1 MSSAMNAPAIP
12 QSLAE
17 RFAATYADFVSA
29 LEVAV
34 QSAPQHPDFAT
45 SAALRALEQRALPEL
60 RNQLA
65 NVQAA
70 VQNYVDGDIAPL
82 ITAAHAAQS
91 LSRDLDGYD
100 LNINNTG
107 SYIREQLTYVVM
119 AAYQVITAAGAA

>member
-1 MSSAMNAPAIP
+1 MSSAMSASTIP

-17 RFAATYADFVSA
+17 RFATTYADFVNA
-29 LEVAV
+29 LEIAV
-34 QSAPQHPDFAT
+34 QSAPQRSDFAA
-45 SAALRALEQRALPEL
+45 SAALRSLEQRALPEL

-70 VQNYVDGDIAPL
+70 MQTYADGDMAPL
-82 ITAAHAAQS
+82 LAIAHSAQS

-100 LNINNTG
+100 LNINHTG
-107 SYIREQLTYVVM
+107 NYIREQLTYVVM

>member
-1 MSSAMNAPAIP
+1 MSSTMNAPAIP
-12 QSLAE
+12 LSIAE
-17 RFAATYADFVSA
+17 RFATTYADLVSA

-34 QSAPQHPDFAT
+34 QSAPQHPGFSA

-70 VQNYVDGDIAPL
+70 MQNYVDDDMAPL
-82 ITAAHAAQS
+82 MTAAHTAQR
-91 LSRDLDGYD
+91 LSRELDGYD
-100 LNINNTG
+100 LNINHTG